1 MARLLGF
8 VLWIVAASVASAAD
22 PLSVGVGTAEITP
35 PLGYPMSGYYFER
48 GATGT
53 LDPLQA
59 KAIVFRQGPESAAL
73 VVGDLIGIDHALTA
87 AVRAKVE
94 AETGIPGDHVI
105 ASATHAHTGP
115 DYKSD
120 LVKYLARGPNQ
131 PPSAGDR
138 AAYIP
143 RLIDG
148 LASAVIEANRN
159 AKPASLRVG
168 SGHEETVAFNR
179 RGLLKDGKA
188 RTWARHDEPDVVGPA
203 GPTDPT
209 VGLVAVYAEGSDRPE
224 AAVVNFALHCDTVG
238 GTQFSADY
246 PGHIERA
253 LRQTL
258 GPAFVSVFAT
268 GTCGDINHVDYA
280 HGAEKKTAPEIGQR
294 LATAAAK
301 ALPGLKPVTPSLAVK
316 RAVLDVPLQ
325 TYTDEDLA
333 WAEKVIE
340 RDRAAEKVPF
350 LDEVRAY
357 KIRRLHQIRTG
368 KADAGREV
376 DAEIASKEGPRET
389 LPEEVQVIRLADD
402 TALVAL
408 PGEVFVELGL
418 AIKKASPFANTF
430 VIELSNDVP
439 AYVPTRMAM
448 EQGGYE
454 PTNSLFAPG
463 GGETL
468 VETAV
473 KLLKEL
479 K

>member
-1 MARLLGF
+1 MLRPLAFSLL
-8 VLWIVAASVASAAD
+8 IAAASIVSAAE

-59 KAIVFRQGPESAAL
+59 KAIVFRQGKESAAL

-94 AETGIPGDHVI
+94 AATGIPGDHVI
-105 ASATHAHTGP
+105 VSATHAHTGP
-115 DYKSD
+115 DYKGD
-120 LVKYLARGPNQ
+120 LAKYLARDPNQ
-131 PPSAGDR
+131 PLSAADQV
-138 AAYIP
+138 AYIP

-168 SGHEETVAFNR
+168 SGREETVAFNR

-209 VGLVAVYAEGSDRPE
+209 VGIVAVYAEGSDRPV

-238 GTQFSADY
+238 GTQFSGDY
-246 PGHIERA
+246 PGHLERV
-253 LRQTL
+253 LRQVL
-258 GPAFVSVFAT
+258 GPSFVSVFAT

-280 HGAEKKTAPEIGQR
+280 HGAEKKTSPEIGQR
-294 LATAAAK
+294 LATAAAN
-301 ALPGLKPVTPSLAVK
+301 AVPDLRPVPPHLAIK
-316 RAVLDVPLQ
+316 RTVLDVPLQ

-340 RDRAAEKVPF
+340 RDRAAEKIPF

-368 KADAGREV
+368 MADAGRDE
-376 DAEIASKEGPRET
+376 DAEIASKDGPRDT
-389 LPEEVQVIRLADD
+389 LPEEVQVVRLSDD

-408 PGEVFVELGL
+408 PGEIFVDLGL
-418 AIKKASPFANTF
+418 AIKKASPFAHTF
-430 VIELSNDVP
+430 VIELANDSP
-439 AYVPTRMAM
+439 AYVPTRKAM

-463 GGETL
+463 GGEKL